1 MTITL
6 RPEHEKVIAQAI
18 QSGAYEN
25 ADEVIGRALEV
36 LRREEE
42 WLHEQKGEVAAKIE
56 RAFDQFERGEFY
68 SAEQSRVELAER
80 KEAWLRD
87 RKP

>member
-36 LRREEE
+36 LRSEEE
-42 WLHEQKGEVAAKIE
+42 WLHEQKDEVAEKIE
-56 RAFDQFERGEFY
+56 RAFEQFERGEFY
-68 SAEQSRVELAER
+68 SADESRADLAKR

-87 RKP
+87 RKR